1 MSLVIPQPPVISN
14 IGTSFFTVNVL
25 PNNPVGTYYAIQVIY
40 NGTGGFVTAQG
51 VIQPVQMWI
60 NTTLIQVNGLT
71 PGNNYSIRLSAANDS
86 IGTNQTA
93 FGTTTNITTLNGQVV
108 PGAPLNP
115 SFTAAEQE
123 VIQQSRKLMP
133 EIFSRNTPDF
143 KILAYANLILAE
155 INSFPPL
162 TGFTVQDVVSNPIL
176 AQILYF
182 GISLM
187 TELFL
192 QARATLE
199 DFQYND
205 NGLSLNVDQVGKIS
219 QSYANLLAFYQQMI
233 LNYKKTLIFS
243 QVGAVGLGTPR
254 YQSQIGQFLK
264 ISLGCF
270 LDTIRVLTSC
280 GYMKLAD
287 VKVGMKVLS
296 ADGKFHRIYDK
307 ISRNISEN
315 MYDVRVGERILK
327 MTGNHEVLLSDG
339 NWVSA
344 ENLKIGDICLV
355 GINLVPQPITSI
367 NTFKYTGKVYD
378 LSVEGKHSYNADGV
392 IVHNSAFSWNAP

>member
-1 MSLVIPQPPVISN
+1 MPPVISN
-14 IGTSFFTVNVL
+14 VGANTFQANVV
-25 PNNPVGTYYAIQVIY
+25 PDGNPTGTYYAFQVIY
-40 NGTGGFVTAQG
+40 QGTGGWIDATGIITPVPTWMTVTQIKVVG
-51 VIQPVQMWI
+51 I
-60 NTTLIQVNGLT
+60 T
-71 PGNNYSIRLSAANDS
+71 PGTNYSVRLQAAVDN
-86 IGTNQTA
+86 IGTNATA
-93 FGTTTNITTLNGQVV
+93 FGTVT
-108 PGAPLNP
+108 
-115 SFTAAEQE
+115 SFTSLTGVTSQFASTFTIPEQQL
-123 VIQQSRKLMP
+123 IDGARKLMP

-143 KILAYANLILAE
+143 KILAYANLIISD
-155 INSFPPL
+155 INLFPPFSGL
-162 TGFTVQDVVSNPIL
+162 TPASVATDPNLQNLV
-176 AQILYF
+176 YF

-219 QSYANLLAFYQQMI
+219 QSYASMLEFYRQMI
-233 LNYKKTLIFS
+233 INYKKTQIFA
-243 QVGAVGLGTPR
+243 VGAVGLGTPR

>member
-25 PNNPVGTYYAIQVIY
+25 PNNPIGTYYAIQVIY

-51 VIQPVQMWI
+51 IIQPVQMWI
-60 NTTLIQVNGLT
+60 NTTLIQVTGLT

-108 PGAPLNP
+108 PGTPLNP

-162 TGFTVQDVVSNPIL
+162 TGFTVLDVVSNPIL

-264 ISLGCF
+264 ISLG
-270 LDTIRVLTSC
+270 
-280 GYMKLAD
+280 
-287 VKVGMKVLS
+287 
-296 ADGKFHRIYDK
+296 
-307 ISRNISEN
+307 
-315 MYDVRVGERILK
+315 
-327 MTGNHEVLLSDG
+327 
-339 NWVSA
+339 
-344 ENLKIGDICLV
+344 
-355 GINLVPQPITSI
+355 
-367 NTFKYTGKVYD
+367 
-378 LSVEGKHSYNADGV
+378 
-392 IVHNSAFSWNAP
+392 SAFSWNA

>member
-1 MSLVIPQPPVISN
+1 MTLVIPQPPVITN
-14 IGTSFFTVNVL
+14 IGTNFMTINIL

-51 VIQPVQMWI
+51 TIQPVQMWI

-71 PGNNYSIRLSAANDS
+71 PSNNYSIRLSAAQDS
-86 IGTNQTA
+86 IGTNSTP
-93 FGTTTNITTLNGQVV
+93 FGTTTNITTLSGAVNNGQ
-108 PGAPLNP
+108 PGTA
-115 SFTAAEQE
+115 FTSAEQQ
-123 VIQQSRKLMP
+123 VIAQSRKLMP
-133 EIFSRNTPDF
+133 EIFSRNTRDE

-162 TGFTVQDVVSNPIL
+162 TGFTINDVPSNPIL
-176 AQILYF
+176 AELLYF
-182 GISLM
+182 GITLM

-243 QVGAVGLGTPR
+243 MVGAVGLGTPR

-264 ISLGCF
+264 ISLG
-270 LDTIRVLTSC
+270 
-280 GYMKLAD
+280 
-287 VKVGMKVLS
+287 
-296 ADGKFHRIYDK
+296 
-307 ISRNISEN
+307 
-315 MYDVRVGERILK
+315 
-327 MTGNHEVLLSDG
+327 
-339 NWVSA
+339 
-344 ENLKIGDICLV
+344 
-355 GINLVPQPITSI
+355 
-367 NTFKYTGKVYD
+367 
-378 LSVEGKHSYNADGV
+378 
-392 IVHNSAFSWNAP
+392 SAFSWNT